1 MKPLNIG
8 IIIGP
13 FPTLSE
19 TFIVNQITALID
31 EGHNV
36 KLFSSRK
43 RDATVVHNNI
53 IEYNLFEKVMFKE
66 KPSANKGK
74 RLLRFFKLI
83 FQHATTINW
92 SLLFKSLNFFKYG
105 KRALNLEVFFE
116 RKFFILNKR
125 FDVVHVHFASRAIY
139 IAAYKA
145 EGFIKNAKLVVSFH
159 GYDINPSKIE
169 FYKSYYKTM
178 FEQTDYFTVNT
189 MYTKEILLQANPA
202 LTNVHILP
210 ESLDTDLFKRKKDK
224 PRVDDTFNIVY
235 CGRLVPFKG
244 GVLLPLIMDEL
255 RQRGYTNIS
264 LKIIGDGE
272 LKDEIKKEIERLG
285 LQNAIRLVGAIT
297 QEEIIEIFNNS
308 DVFLLPG
315 VYDKA
320 DGRAENQGLVIQ
332 EAQAMELPV
341 VVSDVGGMKYGLI
354 PNKTGFLVDENDIN
368 GFADQLEKLIKDP
381 QAAKIM
387 GAEGRKYVVENYQ
400 SKNLVRDL
408 LDIYR
413 T

>member
-189 MYTKEILLQANPA
+189 VYTKELLLQANPN
-202 LTNVHILP
+202 LTNVFILP
-210 ESLDTDLFKRKKDK
+210 ESLDTDLFKRNNEQYRPDQHFK
-224 PRVDDTFNIVY
+224 IVY

-244 GVLLPLIMDEL
+244 GVLLPKIIQEL
-255 RQRGYTNIS
+255 STRGFNNIR

-272 LKDEIKKEIERLG
+272 LRKPIEEEIEKLN
-285 LQNAIRLVGAIT
+285 LKDSIELVGAIT
-297 QEEIIEIFNNS
+297 QDEIIEIFNNS
-308 DVFLLPG
+308 NMFLLPG
-315 VYDKA
+315 VYDKT

-354 PNKTGFLVDENDIN
+354 PNKTGFLVAENDIN
-368 GFADQLEKLIKDP
+368 GFADCIEKLIKDP
-381 QAAKIM
+381 HKAKEM
-387 GAEGRKYVVENYQ
+387 GKLGRKYVEENYQ
-400 SKNLVRDL
+400 SKNLVEDL
-408 LDIYR
+408 VSIYLK
-413 T
+413 